1 MHPPNPVRLLEY
13 DQRFHI
19 YGADFIRYDY
29 RHPLDLPDSLAP
41 GAAKV
46 VLVDPPFLSEECF
59 SKTAETVR
67 RLAAPG
73 ARIVACTGTVK
84 PGLGLLLDGKARLTV
99 CRDLKRGAALAR
111 RHDVRDCPAGAR
123 PDDVRVPPEPREAAV
138 QRVPLLQQL

>member
-29 RHPLDLPDSLAP
+29 RHPLDLPDSLTH
-41 GAAKV
+41 GTAKV

-59 SKTAETVR
+59 SKSAETVR

-73 ARIVACTGTVK
+73 ARIVACTGTLMPWLELANRKVAK
-84 PGLGLLLDGKARLTV
+84 QYRH
-99 CRDLKRGAALAR
+99 LKRRSVLSRRYDGRDRPAR
-111 RHDVRDCPAGAR
+111 AR
-123 PDDVRVPPEPREAAV
+123 PDHVRVPPEPRETAV